1 MGDKLWFEYLDLV
14 SRAGRLWADGADDRA
29 ERLRWLD
36 DFAAVCQYV
45 RVTRLWRPNLVDEG
59 DNHVM
64 ELCIAGNA
72 AALMTFNLADF
83 KAATFAPPGMEILPP
98 GEFLTRYAL

>member
-1 MGDKLWFEYLDLV
+1 
-14 SRAGRLWADGADDRA
+14 
-29 ERLRWLD
+29 
-36 DFAAVCQYV
+36 
-45 RVTRLWRPNLVDEG
+45 
-59 DNHVM
+59 M

-98 GEFLTRYAL
+98 GDFLTRYAL